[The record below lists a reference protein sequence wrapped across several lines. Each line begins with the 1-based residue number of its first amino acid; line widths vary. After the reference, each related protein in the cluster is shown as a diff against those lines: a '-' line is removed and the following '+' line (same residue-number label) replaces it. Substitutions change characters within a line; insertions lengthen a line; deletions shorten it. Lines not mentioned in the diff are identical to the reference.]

1 MAKQSFASGL
11 AGVLLVS
18 ACGGKWAGTAQGSGA
33 GAGGAPEATDARA
46 APSAITVGD
55 SGSSSSPSDG
65 GLFIDPEPP
74 NCAGNEDCSHGR
86 AVCTVADKCATSRG
100 PCGPAPCAG
109 DAYCCDAACRLD
121 ALDAPVCISAA
132 VPPGR
137 PCMDALG
144 DSLPNLTARLLSD
157 PFLILSDIAPIDVE
171 GAVCNRGR
179 QAVSVPIPVT
189 WYVATAPRAGQLCH
203 FDVLRGL
210 SPGGCRAVRCS
221 FPTKA
226 LPGSEPWTIT
236 LVVNDD
242 GEGGRAIIECDYDDN
257 SDSIQIQHE
266 GPPP

>member
-100 PCGPAPCAG
+100 PCGPSPCAG
-109 DAYCCDAACRLD
+109 DSYCCDAACRLD
-121 ALDAPVCISAA
+121 TRDAPVCISAA

-137 PCMDALG
+137 PCRDASG
-144 DSLPNLTARLLSD
+144 APLPNITARLDKPALFIVAVSV
-157 PFLILSDIAPIDVE
+157 DVD
-171 GAVCNRGR
+171 GAVCNRGSK
-179 QAVSVPIPVT
+179 AVS
-189 WYVATAPRAGQLCH
+189 ATLPQLCH
-203 FDVLRGL
+203 LAIAGGL
-210 SPGGCRAVRCS
+210 LPGECREVRCS
-221 FPTKA
+221 FSPEILSGGA
-226 LPGSEPWTIT
+226 PWTAT
-236 LVVNDD
+236 MVANDD
-242 GEGGRAIIECDYDDN
+242 GEGGRGVVECDYDDN
-257 SDSIQIQHE
+257 SDSVQIQYDKS
-266 GPPP
+266 PPK